1 MLDLLPDRA
10 GVISGMRGMCR
21 STGGIVGTA
30 LIVVMLETSADK
42 AASLRM
48 MFLLYGLVLV
58 AAIPL
63 TAFIPETPRKQP
75 DRGGSQTA
83 PLAADPAR

>member
-1 MLDLLPDRA
+1 
-10 GVISGMRGMCR
+10 
-21 STGGIVGTA
+21 
-30 LIVVMLETSADK
+30 
-42 AASLRM
+42 M